1 MDADFEWDAPK
12 AAENRRKHG
21 VSFED
26 AVTAFA
32 DPLGVT
38 VTDPDHSSPAERRY
52 ILIGRSARGRLLV
65 VSHAERGT
73 AIRIISARPATRRER
88 EQYEEGEF

>member
-1 MDADFEWDAPK
+1 MDADFEWDLNK

-21 VSFED
+21 VSFEE
-26 AVTAFA
+26 AATAFA
-32 DPLGVT
+32 DRLSVT
-38 VTDPDHSSPAERRY
+38 VTDPDHSSAAEPRY

-73 AIRIISARPATRRER
+73 AIRIISARPASRRER
-88 EQYEEGEF
+88 AQYEEGE

>member
-1 MDADFEWDAPK
+1 MEPDIEWDPRK
-12 AAENRRKHG
+12 AAANRRKHR

-32 DPLGVT
+32 DPFSLT
-38 VTDPDHSSPAERRY
+38 VPDPDHSNVGEARY
-52 ILIGRSARGRLLV
+52 ILVGQSERGRLLA

-73 AIRIISARPATRRER
+73 TIRIISARPATRRER
-88 EQYEEGEF
+88 EQYEEGK

>member
-1 MDADFEWDAPK
+1 MDADFEWDSRK
-12 AAENRRKHG
+12 AAENRRRHG

-32 DPLGVT
+32 DPLAVT
-38 VTDPDHSSPAERRY
+38 VTDPDHSSAAERRY
-52 ILIGRSARGRLLV
+52 ILVGRSVRGRLLV